1 MSLKELI
8 TKSYSKEVYLDTKK
22 VQQKIPQNAIAKSK
36 NQMVFLYKCLSS
48 NVTPDRFVKTT

>member
-48 NVTPDRFVKTT
+48 NVTPD